1 MHPME
6 GIVQEGLEVSS
17 EVVAYLVLEEF
28 LKQME
33 LLFKEAPF
41 LWMVVPFLLLGEHLS
56 LGIPYSSLAS
66 LDLESPFAEFKFE

>member
-1 MHPME
+1 VVQLVLPLGVYPLVVGQRGMHPME

-41 LWMVVPFLLLGEHLS
+41 L
-56 LGIPYSSLAS
+56 
-66 LDLESPFAEFKFE
+66 